1 MAKVTSKNND
11 FLFSSKDTTST
22 KIYSL
27 LIDLVNE
34 DREDLAKLVKKIDY
48 LLEYTSICIKQ
59 KDYRAARET
68 ISNVH
73 ERLNFLESESVDTEY
88 LRYLYDGI
96 KKKIK

>member
-1 MAKVTSKNND
+1 MAKITSKQND
-11 FLFSSKDTTST
+11 FLFSSKDTTSP

-59 KDYRAARET
+59 KDYKQARET
-68 ISNVH
+68 INNVE
-73 ERLNFLESESVDTEY
+73 ERLSFLEGENVDTEY
-88 LRYLYDGI
+88 IRYLYDGI
-96 KKKIK
+96 KKKVK